1 MACLKTAGTH
11 PELRDVLTKD
21 TTVSKT
27 SLTKHAGILS
37 RGQFVGR
44 SCLTMSER

>member
-21 TTVSKT
+21 TMLGPTVSNT
-27 SLTKHAGILS
+27 SLTKHAGILL
-37 RGQFVGR
+37 RGSLWNVVF
-44 SCLTMSER
+44 